1 VCSIGLGTS
10 EVSPLE
16 MTSAYGT
23 LATRGSFVEP
33 TAIERVA
40 GPGGE
45 LLQGPLGGLNA
56 VGSMAI
62 TSQDADAATRVLQGV
77 IDRGTGTA
85 ARLAG
90 RPAAGK
96 TGTAQH
102 ATDAWFCGYVPQL
115 VTCVWV
121 GYPDGARPMRDVR
134 GVPEVYGGTIP
145 ARIWHDFMTEA
156 TADMPV
162 VEFPHAS
169 YAYYDDPPPPPAP
182 SPSAVPPETSPSPS
196 PEPTPEPSPSD
207 EPTPTPTP
215 TPSPETSPSPSEVPA
230 TPTERRPIA
239 GSKDL

>member
-1 VCSIGLGTS
+1 
-10 EVSPLE
+10 

-23 LATRGSFVEP
+23 LATRGSYVEP
-33 TAIERVA
+33 TAIEQIA

-45 LLQGPLGGLNA
+45 LLQGPLGGLDA

-62 TSQDADAATRVLQGV
+62 SSQDADAATRVLQGV
-77 IDRGTGTA
+77 IDHGTGTA
-85 ARLAG
+85 AGLAG

-121 GYPDGARPMRDVR
+121 GYPDGSRPMRDVE

-145 ARIWHDFMTEA
+145 AQIWHDFMTEA
-156 TADMPV
+156 TAGMPV
-162 VEFPHAS
+162 VGFPHAS
-169 YAYYDDPPPPPAP
+169 YAYYDDPPPPAAP
-182 SPSAVPPETSPSPS
+182 SPSAVPAEPSPSPS
-196 PEPTPEPSPSD
+196 PEPSPEPSPSQ

-215 TPSPETSPSPSEVPA
+215 SASPDPSPSPSEAPAMPIVRRPVPA
-230 TPTERRPIA
+230 SGDP
-239 GSKDL
+239 